1 MSATATPQTANSTT
15 PREPVLARRIE
26 SRLRAQI
33 AGEVYFDTATRGM
46 YATDASIYQ
55 MMPLGVVIPR
65 SVEDVEAA
73 IAIAREHGVP
83 VTARGGGT
91 SQCGQTVNS
100 GLIVDVSKYLREIV
114 SLDVAARR
122 ARVQPGIVLDAL
134 NRELKRHGL
143 FFPVDPSTASR
154 ATIGGMTANN
164 SSGARS
170 IRYGIMA
177 DNVAGIDAVLAD
189 GTRAYFGDVAVQNGA
204 QPARYRELVERVR
217 TIAAREAAEID
228 ARIPKVQRHVGGYA
242 IQTVRPDGAFNM
254 AKLLVGSEGTLAFFN
269 AIDLDLQPLP
279 RAKALGVCHF
289 PTFADAMR
297 STEALVALGPVA
309 VELVDRTMIELSR
322 EIAAFAPIMAKYVR
336 GEPGSLL
343 LVEFAGDD
351 AAPLVQRLDELDETM
366 ASLGF
371 ANAVVKLTDA
381 AQQAEMWEVRAAGL
395 NIMTSMRGDAKPV
408 SIIEDCA
415 VPLRHLADYTERLN
429 RIFAKY
435 GTTGTFYAHASVGC
449 LHVRPVLNMKRGD
462 DVGKLRAIAEEA
474 FAVVR
479 EYGGAHSGE
488 HGDGIVRSEFHEEM
502 LGPRI
507 VEAFRDV
514 KRAFDPDGVLN
525 PGKIVDPP
533 KMDDR
538 TLFRYGPRYAPLPLK
553 TELDWS
559 EWGGF
564 TGAVEMCN
572 NNGACRK
579 STGGAMCPSY
589 RVTDDEHHVTRG
601 RANGLRLALTGQ
613 LGPDGLTSQELYDA
627 LDLCVSCKACKRE
640 CPTGVD
646 MARMK
651 IEFLAN
657 YRAKHGIPLADRIV
671 AGLPRMAHRLGV
683 LRRLANL
690 PQRIPPLAKLL
701 ERAAGFTS
709 KRPLPSWHPRP
720 FREPR
725 RPAALRDSASASAGG
740 ARNAIGANTANT
752 NSAATS
758 ATAPNGEVVLFV
770 DTFNRWFEA
779 DVARAAESVLR
790 AAGYSPVFARARSG
804 GSRPLCCG
812 RTYLSAGQLDHARAE
827 AKRTIDALA
836 PYAERGVPIVGL
848 EPSCLLTLR
857 DEFLALVP
865 TGAARTVAAHA
876 LLFEEFVAR
885 ELDAGRWAPPLQ
897 DLGASAVVHG
907 HCHQKA
913 FGAMPAVVR
922 ALRAIPGLDATV
934 IDSSCCGMAGTFG
947 YEAEHYD
954 ISMRMAERDLLPAV
968 RAAGAQ
974 TLVVTD
980 GMSCKHQIAH
990 GAGRR
995 AMHVAEV
1002 YAAALTLRRP
1012 HDNPS
1017 SGRLSDK
1024 KETP

>member
-1 MSATATPQTANSTT
+1 MSATAAPQPATAIP
-15 PREPVLARRIE
+15 PREPVLARRVE
-26 SRLRAQI
+26 SRLRAAL
-33 AGEVYFDTATRGM
+33 AGETYFDVATRGM

-55 MMPLGVVIPR
+55 MMPLGVVVPR
-65 SVEDVEAA
+65 TADDVEAA

-91 SQCGQTVNS
+91 SQCGQTVNA
-100 GLIVDVSKYLREIV
+100 GLIVDTSKYLREIV
-114 SLDVAARR
+114 SLDVEARR
-122 ARVQPGIVLDAL
+122 VRVQPGIVLDAL

-189 GTRAYFGDVAVQNGA
+189 GTRAYFGEVGATAAGSSSNGVAA
-204 QPARYRELVERVR
+204 AARYRELVARVR
-217 TIAAREAAEID
+217 AIAAREASEIE
-228 ARIPKVQRHVGGYA
+228 ARIPKVQRNVGGYA
-242 IQTVRPDGAFNM
+242 IQTVRPDAPFNM

-269 AIDLDLQPLP
+269 AIDLDVQPLP
-279 RAKALGVCHF
+279 RARALGVCHF
-289 PTFADAMR
+289 PTFGDAMR

-322 EIAAFAPIMAKYVR
+322 EIAAFAPTMAKYVR

-343 LVEFAGDD
+343 LVEFAGED
-351 AAPLVQRLDELDETM
+351 AAPLARKLDDLDELM

-371 ANAVVKLTDA
+371 PNAVVKLTDA

-449 LHVRPVLNMKRGD
+449 LHVRPVLNMKAGD

-488 HGDGIVRSEFHEEM
+488 HGDGIVRSEFHEDM

-525 PGKIVDPP
+525 PGKIVDAP

-559 EWGGF
+559 DWGGF

-579 STGGAMCPSY
+579 SSGGAMCPSY

-651 IEFLAN
+651 IEFLAQ
-657 YRAKHGIPLADRIV
+657 YRAKHGTPLGDRIV
-671 AGLPRMAHRLGV
+671 ADLPRAAHRAGP
-683 LRRLANL
+683 LRRLGNL
-690 PQRIPPLAKLL
+690 PARLPFLAKLL
-701 ERAAGFTS
+701 ERTTGFTS
-709 KRPLPSWHPRP
+709 KRPLPRWHARP
-720 FREPR
+720 FRDPR
-725 RPAALRDSASASAGG
+725 RANAAATEVSSHVMTASASS
-740 ARNAIGANTANT
+740 ARN
-752 NSAATS
+752 S
-758 ATAPNGEVVLFV
+758 EVVLFV

-779 DVARAAESVLR
+779 DVARAAQRVLA
-790 AAGYSPVFARARSG
+790 AAGYAVTFARAATDA
-804 GSRPLCCG
+804 SRPLCCG
-812 RTYLSAGQLDHARAE
+812 RTYLGAGLLADARAE
-827 AKRTIDALA
+827 AERTIAALL
-836 PYAERGVPIVGL
+836 PFAERGVPIVGL

-865 TGAARTVAAHA
+865 TEPARLVAEHA

-885 ELDAGRWAPPLQ
+885 ELDAGRWAPPLRP
-897 DLGASAVVHG
+897 LGARAVVHG

-922 ALRAIPGLDATV
+922 ALRAVPGLDASV

-954 ISMRMAERDLLPAV
+954 ISLRMAERDLLPAV
-968 RAAGAQ
+968 RAADANV
-974 TLVVTD
+974 LVVAD
-980 GMSCKHQIAH
+980 GMSCKHQIEH
-990 GAGRR
+990 GAQRR
-995 AMHVAEV
+995 ALHVAEV
-1002 YAAALTLRRP
+1002 YAAALTTP
-1012 HDNPS
+1012 E
-1017 SGRLSDK
+1017 G
-1024 KETP
+1024 ETS

>member
-1 MSATATPQTANSTT
+1 VSATAAPQPAAAS
-15 PREPVLARRIE
+15 REPVLARRIE
-26 SRLRAQI
+26 AKLRAEI
-33 AGEVYFDTATRGM
+33 RGEVAFDRLTRGL

-55 MMPLGVVIPR
+55 IVPLGVVIPR
-65 SVEDVEAA
+65 DAADVEAA
-73 IAIAREHGVP
+73 IAIAREAGVP

-100 GLIVDVSKYLREIV
+100 GLIVDVSRHMREIV
-114 SLDVAARR
+114 SLDTAKRR
-122 ARVQPGIVLDAL
+122 ALVQPGIVLDAL
-134 NRELKRHGL
+134 NRELKKHGL

-170 IRYGIMA
+170 IRYGIMV

-189 GTRAYFGDVAVQNGA
+189 GTRAWFGPVDGSLNGA
-204 QPARYRELVERVR
+204 APARYRELVARVR
-217 TIAAREAAEID
+217 AIAAREASEIE
-228 ARIPKVQRHVGGYA
+228 ARIPKVQRNVGGYA
-242 IQTVRPDGAFNM
+242 IHTVRPGEPFNT

-269 AIDLDLQPLP
+269 AVELELQPLP

-289 PTFADAMR
+289 PSFGDAMR

-343 LVEFAGDD
+343 LVEFTGDEPE
-351 AAPLVQRLDELDETM
+351 PLARMLDELDETM

-371 ANAVVKLTDA
+371 PNAVVKLTDP
-381 AQQAEMWEVRAAGL
+381 AQQSEMWEVRAAGL

-408 SIIEDCA
+408 SVVEDCA
-415 VPLRHLADYTERLN
+415 VPLQHLADYTERLN
-429 RIFAKY
+429 RVFAKH

-449 LHVRPVLNMKRGD
+449 LHVRPVLNMKAGE
-462 DVGKLRAIAEEA
+462 DVGKLRAIAEET
-474 FAVVR
+474 FAIVR

-502 LGPRI
+502 FGPRI
-507 VEAFRDV
+507 VEAFREV
-514 KRAFDPDGVLN
+514 KHAFDPENLLN
-525 PGKIVDPP
+525 PGKIVDAPR
-533 KMDDR
+533 MDDR
-538 TLFRYGPRYAPLPLK
+538 ELFRYGPRYAPLPLK

-559 EWGGF
+559 EWGGYAQ
-564 TGAVEMCN
+564 AVEMCN

-579 STGGAMCPSY
+579 DAGGAMCPSY

-651 IEFLAN
+651 IEFLAA

-671 AGLPRMAHRLGV
+671 AGLPRLAYRLGP
-683 LRRLANL
+683 LRALANL
-690 PQRIPPLAKLL
+690 PQRIPGLAQMM
-701 ERAAGFTS
+701 ERVAGFTARRS
-709 KRPLPSWHPRP
+709 LPAWHSRP

-725 RPAALRDSASASAGG
+725 GAASRSS
-740 ARNAIGANTANT
+740 
-752 NSAATS
+752 S
-758 ATAPNGEVVLFV
+758 ATTDPTAASRNGEVLLFV

-779 DVARAAESVLR
+779 DVARAAERVMR
-790 AAGYSPVFARARSG
+790 AAGYAVTFARPRSG
-804 GSRPLCCG
+804 GARPLCCG
-812 RTYLSAGQLDHARAE
+812 RTYLSAGQLDDARAE
-827 AKRTIDALA
+827 ARRTIEALL

-857 DEFLALVP
+857 DEFLALEP
-865 TGAARTVAAHA
+865 SEAARTVAKHA
-876 LLFEEFVAR
+876 LLFEEWVAR
-885 ELDAGRWAPPLQ
+885 EIDAGRWAPPLRP
-897 DLGASAVVHG
+897 LGAKAVVHG

-922 ALRAIPGLDATV
+922 ALRAVPGLDASV
-934 IDSSCCGMAGTFG
+934 IESSCCGMAGTFG

-954 ISMRMAERDLLPAV
+954 VSMRMAERDLLPAV
-968 RAAGAQ
+968 RAAGAD
-974 TLVVTD
+974 TLVVAD

-990 GAGRR
+990 GAERR

-1002 YAAALTLRRP
+1002 YAAALTPEEER
-1012 HDNPS
+1012 S
-1017 SGRLSDK
+1017 
-1024 KETP
+1024 

>member
-1 MSATATPQTANSTT
+1 LTAAATSRNEPAAP
-15 PREPVLARRIE
+15 PREPVLARRLE

-33 AGEVYFDTATRGM
+33 AGDVWFDRTSRGM

-55 MMPLGVVIPR
+55 IVPLGVVVPR
-65 SVEDVEAA
+65 TADDVEAA

-91 SQCGQTVNS
+91 SQCGQTVNH
-100 GLIVDVSKYLREIV
+100 GLIVDVSRYLRDIV
-114 SLDVAARR
+114 ALDVAARR
-122 ARVQPGIVLDAL
+122 VRVQPGIVLDLL
-134 NRELKRHGL
+134 NRALKKDGL

-154 ATIGGMTANN
+154 ATLGGMTANN

-189 GTRAYFGDVAVQNGA
+189 GTRASFGELPDAGATVA
-204 QPARYRELVERVR
+204 PARYGELVERVR
-217 TIAAREAAEID
+217 AIAAREAAEIE

-242 IQTVRPDGAFNM
+242 IHTIEPQGGFNM
-254 AKLLVGSEGTLAFFN
+254 AKLLVGSEGTLAFFT
-269 AIDLDLQPLP
+269 AIDLVLQPLP

-289 PTFADAMR
+289 PSFADAMR
-297 STEALVALGPVA
+297 STESLVALDPVA

-343 LVEFAGDD
+343 LVEFSGDEPEPLAAKLD
-351 AAPLVQRLDELDETM
+351 ALDETM
-366 ASLGF
+366 AELGF
-371 ANAVVKLTDA
+371 PRAVVKLTDP

-449 LHVRPVLNMKRGD
+449 LHVRPVLNVKHD
-462 DVGKLRAIAEEA
+462 EDVGKLRAIAEEA
-474 FAVVR
+474 FAIVR

-502 LGPRI
+502 FGSRI
-507 VEAFRDV
+507 VEAFREI
-514 KRAFDPDGVLN
+514 KTAFDPAGTLN
-525 PGKIVDPP
+525 PGKIVDAPR
-533 KMDDR
+533 MDDR

-559 EWGGF
+559 EFGGL

-579 STGGAMCPSY
+579 SAPGAMCPSY

-601 RANGLRLALTGQ
+601 RANALRLALTGQ

-627 LDLCVSCKACKRE
+627 MDLCVSCKACRRE

-646 MARMK
+646 MAKMK
-651 IEFLAN
+651 IEFLAH
-657 YRAKHGIPLADRIV
+657 YRAEHGTPLGDRVV
-671 AGLPRMAHRLGV
+671 AALPRIAYRLGP
-683 LRRLANL
+683 LRALANL
-690 PQRIPPLAKLL
+690 PQRIPALAKLL
-701 ERAAGFTS
+701 ERTAGFTA
-709 KRPLPSWHPRP
+709 KRPLPRWHAQP

-725 RPAALRDSASASAGG
+725 VAAG
-740 ARNAIGANTANT
+740 A
-752 NSAATS
+752 
-758 ATAPNGEVVLFV
+758 APNGEVVLFV

-779 DVARAAESVLR
+779 GVARAAERVLR
-790 AAGYSPVFARARSG
+790 AAGYAVTFASAGSG
-804 GSRPLCCG
+804 GARPLCCG
-812 RTYLSAGQLDHARAE
+812 RTYLGAGLLDAARAE
-827 AKRTIDALA
+827 AERTIAALA
-836 PYAERGVPIVGL
+836 PYAARGVAIVGL

-865 TGAARTVAAHA
+865 TEAARAVAAHA

-885 ELDAGRWAPPLQ
+885 ELDAGRWSPPLRP
-897 DLGASAVVHG
+897 LGKRAVVHG

-922 ALRAIPGLDATV
+922 ALRAIPGLDASV
-934 IDSSCCGMAGTFG
+934 IESSCCGMAGMFG

-968 RAAGAQ
+968 RAAGDD
-974 TLVVTD
+974 TLVVAD

-990 GAGRR
+990 GADRR
-995 AMHVAEV
+995 ALHVAEV
-1002 YAAALTLRRP
+1002 YAAALPQAQDDTQSTHTGTR
-1012 HDNPS
+1012 
-1017 SGRLSDK
+1017 GR
-1024 KETP
+1024 

>member
-1 MSATATPQTANSTT
+1 VSATAAPQPATTAP
-15 PREPVLARRIE
+15 PREPVLARRVE
-26 SRLRAQI
+26 SRLRAQV
-33 AGEVYFDTATRGM
+33 AGEVYFDAATRGM

-55 MMPLGVVIPR
+55 MMPLGVVVPR
-65 SVEDVEAA
+65 SAEDVEAA

-154 ATIGGMTANN
+154 ATIGGMAANN

-189 GTRAYFGDVAVQNGA
+189 GTRAYFGEVRANGTDA
-204 QPARYRELVERVR
+204 ASANGVPAARYDELVRRVR
-217 TIAAREAAEID
+217 AIAAREASEIE

-242 IQTVRPDGAFNM
+242 IQTVRPGGPFNM

-269 AIDLDLQPLP
+269 AIDLELQPLP

-297 STEALVALGPVA
+297 STEALVALNPVA

-322 EIAAFAPIMAKYVR
+322 EIAAFAPTIAKYVR

-343 LVEFAGDD
+343 LVEFAGDEPE
-351 AAPLVQRLDELDETM
+351 PLARILDELDETM

-371 ANAVVKLTDA
+371 ASAVVKLTDP

-449 LHVRPVLNMKRGD
+449 LHVRPVLNMKQNE

-502 LGPRI
+502 LGARI

-514 KRAFDPDGVLN
+514 KRAFDPAGVLN
-525 PGKIVDPP
+525 PGKIVDAP

-538 TLFRYGPRYAPLPLK
+538 ALFRYGPRYAPLPLK

-564 TGAVEMCN
+564 SGAVEMCN

-579 STGGAMCPSY
+579 SAGGAMCPSY

-651 IEFLAN
+651 IEFLAH

-671 AGLPRMAHRLGV
+671 AGLPRMAHRLGA

-709 KRPLPSWHPRP
+709 KRPLPAWHARP
-720 FREPR
+720 FRD
-725 RPAALRDSASASAGG
+725 PASPSAGRAREATGAAASA
-740 ARNAIGANTANT
+740 T
-752 NSAATS
+752 
-758 ATAPNGEVVLFV
+758 TAPNGEVVLFV

-779 DVARAAESVLR
+779 DVARAAERVLR
-790 AAGYSPVFARARSG
+790 AAGYAPVFARAGSG

-827 AKRTIDALA
+827 AHRTIDALA

-865 TGAARTVAAHA
+865 TAAARAVAAHA

-897 DLGASAVVHG
+897 PLGASAVVHG

-922 ALRAIPGLDATV
+922 ALRAIPGLDAAV
-934 IDSSCCGMAGTFG
+934 IDASCCGMAGTFG

-968 RAAGAQ
+968 RAAGTE
-974 TLVVTD
+974 TLVVAD

-995 AMHVAEV
+995 ALHVAEV
-1002 YAAALTLRRP
+1002 YAAALT
-1012 HDNPS
+1012 PS
-1017 SGRLSDK
+1017 TL

>member
-1 MSATATPQTANSTT
+1 MRFPDFAAAERGPVAPAFRVSTIATPPRSGPA
-15 PREPVLARRIE
+15 REPVLARRIE
-26 SRLRAQI
+26 SKLRAEI
-33 AGEVYFDTATRGM
+33 RGEVAFDRLTRGL

-55 MMPLGVVIPR
+55 ITPLGVVIPR
-65 SVEDVEAA
+65 DAADVEAA
-73 IAIAREHGVP
+73 IAIGREAGVP

-100 GLIVDVSKYLREIV
+100 GLIVDVSRHMREIV
-114 SLDVAARR
+114 ELDTAARR
-122 ARVQPGIVLDAL
+122 VRVQPGIVLDAL
-134 NRELKRHGL
+134 NRALKRHGL

-154 ATIGGMTANN
+154 ATIGGMAANN

-189 GTRAYFGDVAVQNGA
+189 GTRAYFGPVASGAVNGA
-204 QPARYRELVERVR
+204 ANARYRELVERVR
-217 TIAAREAAEID
+217 GIAQREASEIE

-242 IQTVRPDGAFNM
+242 IQTVRPNAPFNM
-254 AKLLVGSEGTLAFFN
+254 AKLLVGSEGTLAFFD

-289 PTFADAMR
+289 PAFADAMR
-297 STEALVALGPVA
+297 STEALVALDPVA

-322 EIAAFAPIMAKYVR
+322 EIAAFAPIMARYVR

-343 LVEFAGDD
+343 LVEFTGDEPE
-351 AAPLVQRLDELDETM
+351 PLARKLDELDETM

-371 ANAVVKLTDA
+371 PNAVVKLTDP
-381 AQQAEMWEVRAAGL
+381 AQQSEMWEVRAAGL

-408 SIIEDCA
+408 SIVEDCA
-415 VPLRHLADYTERLN
+415 VPLQHLADYTERLN

-449 LHVRPVLNMKRGD
+449 LHVRPVLNMKAGE
-462 DVGKLRAIAEEA
+462 DVGKLRAIAEET

-502 LGPRI
+502 FGPRI

-525 PGKIVDPP
+525 PGKIVDAP

-538 TLFRYGPRYAPLPLK
+538 ELFRYGPRYAPLPLK

-564 TGAVEMCN
+564 AQAVEMCN

-579 STGGAMCPSY
+579 DTGGAMCPSY

-627 LDLCVSCKACKRE
+627 LDLCVSCKACRRE

-651 IEFLAN
+651 IEFLAS

-671 AGLPRMAHRLGV
+671 ASLPRMAYRLGG
-683 LRRLANL
+683 LRRLANA
-690 PQRIPPLAKLL
+690 PQRIPGLAQLL
-701 ERAAGFTS
+701 ERTAGFTARRS
-709 KRPLPSWHPRP
+709 LPSWHPRP

-725 RPAALRDSASASAGG
+725 PPANGAS
-740 ARNAIGANTANT
+740 
-752 NSAATS
+752 SAA
-758 ATAPNGEVVLFV
+758 NGEVVLFV

-779 DVARAAESVLR
+779 DVARAAERVMR
-790 AAGYSPVFARARSG
+790 AAGYAVRFARARSG
-804 GSRPLCCG
+804 GARPLCCG

-827 AKRTIDALA
+827 ASRTIEALL
-836 PYAERGVPIVGL
+836 PYAERGVAIVGL

-865 TGAARTVAAHA
+865 GEAARTVAKQA
-876 LLFEEFVAR
+876 LLFEEWIAQ
-885 ELDAGRWAPPLQ
+885 ELERGRWAPPLRP
-897 DLGASAVVHG
+897 LAAKAVVHG

-922 ALRAIPGLDATV
+922 ALRAVPGLEASV

-954 ISMRMAERDLLPAV
+954 VSMRMAERDLLPAV
-968 RAAGAQ
+968 RAAGPE
-974 TLVVTD
+974 TLVVAD

-990 GAGRR
+990 GAERR

-1002 YAAALTLRRP
+1002 YAAALLRQP
-1012 HDNPS
+1012 QDP
-1017 SGRLSDK
+1017 
-1024 KETP
+1024 E

>member
-1 MSATATPQTANSTT
+1 MSATATPQTATT
-15 PREPVLARRIE
+15 TPPREPVLARRIE

-33 AGEVYFDTATRGM
+33 AGDVYFDTATRGM

-55 MMPLGVVIPR
+55 IMPLGVVVPR
-65 SVEDVEAA
+65 TADDVEAA

-100 GLIVDVSKYLREIV
+100 GLIVDVSRYLREIV
-114 SLDVAARR
+114 SLDTAARR
-122 ARVQPGIVLDAL
+122 VRVQPGIVLDAL
-134 NRELKRHGL
+134 NRELKKHGL

-189 GTRAYFGDVAVQNGA
+189 GTRAYFGAVAALDGSA
-204 QPARYRELVERVR
+204 PARYRELVARVR
-217 TIAAREAAEID
+217 AIAAREAGEID

-242 IQTVRPDGAFNM
+242 IQTVRPDGPFNM

-289 PTFADAMR
+289 PAFADAMR

-322 EIAAFAPIMAKYVR
+322 EIATFAPTMAKYVR

-351 AAPLVQRLDELDETM
+351 AAPLARKLDELDDTM

-371 ANAVVKLTDA
+371 PNAVVKLTDA

-449 LHVRPVLNMKRGD
+449 LHVRPVLNMKQGD

-474 FAVVR
+474 FAIVR

-502 LGPRI
+502 FGSRI
-507 VEAFRDV
+507 VETFRDV

-525 PGKIVDPP
+525 PGKIVDAP

-538 TLFRYGPRYAPLPLK
+538 ALFRYGPQYAPLPLK

-651 IEFLAN
+651 IEFLAQ
-657 YRAKHGIPLADRIV
+657 YRAKHGTPLGDRIV
-671 AGLPRMAHRLGV
+671 ADLPRAAHRAGS
-683 LRRLANL
+683 LRRLGNL
-690 PQRIPPLAKLL
+690 PARIPLLARLL

-709 KRPLPSWHPRP
+709 KRPL
-720 FREPR
+720 
-725 RPAALRDSASASAGG
+725 
-740 ARNAIGANTANT
+740 
-752 NSAATS
+752 
-758 ATAPNGEVVLFV
+758 
-770 DTFNRWFEA
+770 
-779 DVARAAESVLR
+779 
-790 AAGYSPVFARARSG
+790 
-804 GSRPLCCG
+804 
-812 RTYLSAGQLDHARAE
+812 
-827 AKRTIDALA
+827 
-836 PYAERGVPIVGL
+836 
-848 EPSCLLTLR
+848 
-857 DEFLALVP
+857 
-865 TGAARTVAAHA
+865 
-876 LLFEEFVAR
+876 
-885 ELDAGRWAPPLQ
+885 
-897 DLGASAVVHG
+897 
-907 HCHQKA
+907 
-913 FGAMPAVVR
+913 
-922 ALRAIPGLDATV
+922 
-934 IDSSCCGMAGTFG
+934 
-947 YEAEHYD
+947 
-954 ISMRMAERDLLPAV
+954 
-968 RAAGAQ
+968 
-974 TLVVTD
+974 
-980 GMSCKHQIAH
+980 
-990 GAGRR
+990 
-995 AMHVAEV
+995 
-1002 YAAALTLRRP
+1002 
-1012 HDNPS
+1012 
-1017 SGRLSDK
+1017 
-1024 KETP
+1024 

>member
-1 MSATATPQTANSTT
+1 
-15 PREPVLARRIE
+15 VLARRVE
-26 SRLRAQI
+26 WRLRAEL
-33 AGEVYFDTATRGM
+33 AGEVYFDRTTRGL

-55 MMPLGVVIPR
+55 IMPLGVVVPR
-65 SVEDVEAA
+65 TAGDVEAA
-73 IAIAREHGVP
+73 ITIAREEGVP
-83 VTARGGGT
+83 ITARGGGT

-114 SLDVAARR
+114 SLDTAARR
-122 ARVQPGIVLDAL
+122 VRVQPGIVLDEL
-134 NRELKRHGL
+134 NRALKKEGL

-154 ATIGGMTANN
+154 ATLGGMAANN

-189 GTRAYFGDVAVQNGA
+189 GTRAYFGEVSASSDGDAASGNSA
-204 QPARYRELVERVR
+204 TPARYRELVERVR
-217 TIAAREAAEID
+217 AIAAREASEID
-228 ARIPKVQRHVGGYA
+228 TRIPKVQRNVGGYA
-242 IQTVRPDGAFNM
+242 IHTVRPDAPFNM
-254 AKLLVGSEGTLAFFN
+254 AKLLVGSEGTLAFFT
-269 AIDLDLQPLP
+269 ALDLELQPLP

-289 PTFADAMR
+289 PSFADAMR
-297 STEALVALGPVA
+297 STEALVALNPVA

-351 AAPLVQRLDELDETM
+351 PAPLARKLDELDETM

-371 ANAVVKLTDA
+371 PHAVVKLTDA
-381 AQQAEMWEVRAAGL
+381 AQQSEMWEVRAAGL

-449 LHVRPVLNMKRGD
+449 LHVRPVLNVKRD
-462 DVGKLRAIAEEA
+462 EDVGKLRAIAEEA
-474 FAVVR
+474 FAIVR

-488 HGDGIVRSEFHEEM
+488 HGDGIVRSEFHEAM
-502 LGPRI
+502 FGPRI
-507 VEAFRDV
+507 VAAFREI
-514 KRAFDPDGVLN
+514 KTAFDPANVLN
-525 PGKIVDPP
+525 PGKIIDPP

-538 TLFRYGPRYAPLPLK
+538 ALFRYGPSYAPLPLK

-564 TGAVEMCN
+564 AGAVEMCN

-579 STGGAMCPSY
+579 DAGGAMCPSY
-589 RVTDDEHHVTRG
+589 RVTADEHHVTRG

-613 LGPDGLTSQELYDA
+613 LGADGLTSQELYDA
-627 LDLCVSCKACKRE
+627 LDLCVSCKACRRE

-651 IEFLAN
+651 IEFLAH
-657 YRAKHGIPLADRIV
+657 YRARHGIPLADRIV
-671 AGLPRMAHRLGV
+671 AALPRIAHRLGP
-683 LRRLANL
+683 LRRVANVSARV
-690 PQRIPPLAKLL
+690 PALAKLL
-701 ERAAGFTS
+701 ERTAGFTA
-709 KRPLPSWHPRP
+709 KRPLPRWHARP
-720 FREPR
+720 YREPR
-725 RPAALRDSASASAGG
+725 ASGAAR
-740 ARNAIGANTANT
+740 AR
-752 NSAATS
+752 
-758 ATAPNGEVVLFV
+758 NGEVVLFV

-779 DVARAAESVLR
+779 DVARAAEEVLR
-790 AAGYSPVFARARSG
+790 AAGYAPVFARAGSG
-804 GSRPLCCG
+804 GARPLCCG
-812 RTYLSAGQLDHARAE
+812 RTYLSAGQLDQARAE
-827 AKRTIDALA
+827 ARRTLAALA

-857 DEFLALVP
+857 DEFLALEP
-865 TGAARTVAAHA
+865 TEPARTVAKQAF
-876 LLFEEFVAR
+876 LFEEFVAR
-885 ELDAGRWAPPLQ
+885 ELDAGRWDPPLRP
-897 DLGASAVVHG
+897 LGAQAVVHG

-922 ALRAIPGLDATV
+922 ALRAIPGLDASV
-934 IDSSCCGMAGTFG
+934 IDASCCGMAGTFG
-947 YEAEHYD
+947 YEAEHYEL
-954 ISMRMAERDLLPAV
+954 SMKMAERDLLPAV
-968 RAAGAQ
+968 RAAGAH
-974 TLVVTD
+974 TLVVAD

-990 GAGRR
+990 GAGRG
-995 AMHVAEV
+995 ALHVAEV
-1002 YAAALTLRRP
+1002 YRAALRQSPGPPADDHTTFGSAP
-1012 HDNPS
+1012 
-1017 SGRLSDK
+1017 
-1024 KETP
+1024 